1 MTGPVGKLALDGGT
15 PVRRE
20 PLLPGWPGGLLIGEE
35 EKRQVLEV
43 LESQSLYRHY
53 GPHPRHKTV
62 ELEQG
67 FAHAVGAR
75 HALAVTSG
83 TAALIVGLAALGVGP
98 GDEVIV
104 PTYTWSDEIL
114 KRAIHL
120 DLHPLLTEGDVNDI
134 SEAMHKVAEAIL

>member
-1 MTGPVGKLALDGGT
+1 MSPKLAIDGGP

-20 PLLPGWPGGLLIGEE
+20 PLLPGWPGGLLIGDE
-35 EKRQVLEV
+35 EKAQVLEV

-53 GPHPRHKTV
+53 GPRPRHKVT

-67 FAHAVGAR
+67 FARAMESH

-83 TAALIVGLAALGVGP
+83 TAALVVALAALGIGP

-104 PTYTWSDEIL
+104 PTYTW
-114 KRAIHL
+114 
-120 DLHPLLTEGDVNDI
+120 
-134 SEAMHKVAEAIL
+134 VATINAV